1 MFNLNICYQI
11 PPHPPIPPTYTH
23 TPYQRLVWDY
33 EKADPNNIRKPLD
46 FVKWK
51 RLFDQ
56 KSIDAQV
63 ATFTFT
69 FCTQQAYKD
78 DKDPVWMNE
87 TIKSKMK
94 AKRILYKK
102 YVQNGRFESD
112 SIFLENFIT
121 EINELISST
130 KSAYYKNPL

>member
-1 MFNLNICYQI
+1 MLPN
-11 PPHPPIPPTYTH
+11 PPPPPTTPPTTTHTH
-23 TPYQRLVWDY
+23 TPYQRLVWNY
-33 EKADPNNIRKPLD
+33 EKADPNNIRKSLD
-46 FVKWK
+46 LVKWK

-69 FCTQQAYKD
+69 FCTQQVYKD